1 MASRAPVMI
10 RPTKWPMKEVHF
22 FSVVDFIACI
32 TAAKNDHL
40 WLIKNKA
47 KL

>member
-10 RPTKWPMKEVHF
+10 RPTKWLIKGGAF

-32 TAAKNDHL
+32 IAAKNDHFMVD
-40 WLIKNKA
+40 
-47 KL
+47 